1 VKRRENGLSAD
12 AYAPL
17 IDLIPQL
24 ADELLGVL
32 RQAGIAAYALLEEPT
47 EDPEALDRVYV
58 DAAHQREAE
67 DLLHDN
73 VLRDRISTTETLP
86 PPVELDDDAIFAQIV
101 AGFGDT
107 PTEVSWPDTEDV
119 ALPEEDVLPE
129 EDEDSQD
136 RTGTLP
142 TARVVYSSEYYK
154 RRPQEPE
161 EFPEV
166 DEENG
171 YTPPPPPPIPLGDPV
186 TRAAWAALV
195 GGPLYI
201 LATVIFDWEAPGWAA
216 FLAVAAFIGGFVALV
231 LRMGD
236 DPRDGDDDGAVI

>member
-73 VLRDRISTTETLP
+73 VLRDRISTETLP
-86 PPVELDDDAIFAQIV
+86 PTELDDDAIFAQIV

-107 PTEVSWPDTEDV
+107 PTDVSWPD
-119 ALPEEDVLPE
+119 AEDVLPE
-129 EDEDSQD
+129 AEAPEEEDEDPQD

-154 RRPQEPE
+154 RRPEPE

-166 DEENG
+166 DDENG
-171 YTPPPPPPIPLGDPV
+171 YTPPPPEPIPLGDPV
-186 TRAAWAALV
+186 TRGAWVALV
-195 GGPLYI
+195 GGPAYI
-201 LATVIFDWEAPGWAA
+201 LATVLFDWEAPGWAA

>member
-1 VKRRENGLSAD
+1 MKRRENGLSAD

-24 ADELLGVL
+24 ADELLSVL

-58 DAAHQREAE
+58 DVAHQREAE

-73 VLRDRISTTETLP
+73 VLRDRISATETLP
-86 PPVELDDDAIFAQIV
+86 SPPELDEDAIFAQIV
-101 AGFGDT
+101 AGYGDT
-107 PTEVSWPDTEDV
+107 PSDVSWPD
-119 ALPEEDVLPE
+119 AEDVLPE
-129 EDEDSQD
+129 EGDVQD

-142 TARVVYSSEYYK
+142 TARVVFSGDPRKRSE
-154 RRPQEPE
+154 EPE
-161 EFPEV
+161 DFPEP
-166 DEENG
+166 DEDNG
-171 YTPPPPPPIPLGDPV
+171 YTPPPPEPIPLGDPV
-186 TRAAWAALV
+186 TRMAWAALV
-195 GGPLYI
+195 GGPVYI
-201 LATVIFDWEAPGWAA
+201 LATVLFDWEAPGWAA

-236 DPRDGDDDGAVI
+236 DPRDDGDDGAVI